1 MSNIDNSLYNND
13 CKDEINNLNNDNN
26 DLISYNNNQN
36 NTYNYNNYY
45 VRQCV
50 ENSNM
55 TLEEIKRANNQQLKQ
70 VRHGWRII
78 KTFIPKLVIK
88 DPDFDVDKRY
98 RGFISDY
105 EIYKVKN
112 KQDEEFI
119 YILFIMSIYTK
130 NQGMV
135 DLQFKTSANF
145 TQNSVLTKFLFDL
158 GYNVANM
165 QYIELDE
172 LIGMPIYVEFDRKN
186 DIIEVSEVRLRF
198 IAK

>member
-55 TLEEIKRANNQQLKQ
+55 TPEEIKRANNQQLKQ

-88 DPDFDVDKRY
+88 EPDFDVDKRY

>member
-55 TLEEIKRANNQQLKQ
+55 TPEEIKRANNQQLKQ

>member
-1 MSNIDNSLYNND
+1 M
-13 CKDEINNLNNDNN
+13 
-26 DLISYNNNQN
+26 
-36 NTYNYNNYY
+36 
-45 VRQCV
+45 
-50 ENSNM
+50 
-55 TLEEIKRANNQQLKQ
+55 
-70 VRHGWRII
+70 RII

>member
-172 LIGMPIYVEFDRKN
+172 LIGMPIYVELDRKN
-186 DIIEVSEVRLRF
+186 EIIEVSEVRPRVVA
-198 IAK
+198 I

>member
-1 MSNIDNSLYNND
+1 MSITDNSLYNND

-26 DLISYNNNQN
+26 DFISYNNNQY
-36 NTYNYNNYY
+36 NTYNYNNHY

-50 ENSNM
+50 GNSNM
-55 TLEEIKRANNQQLKQ
+55 TPEEIQRANNQQLRQ

-78 KTFIPKLVIK
+78 KTFTPKLVIK
-88 DPDFDVDKRY
+88 DPDFDVDKKY
-98 RGFISDY
+98 RGVISDY

-172 LIGMPIYVEFDRKN
+172 LIGMPIYVELDRKN
-186 DIIEVSEVRLRF
+186 EIIEVSEVRPRVVA
-198 IAK
+198 I

>member
-1 MSNIDNSLYNND
+1 
-13 CKDEINNLNNDNN
+13 
-26 DLISYNNNQN
+26 
-36 NTYNYNNYY
+36 
-45 VRQCV
+45 
-50 ENSNM
+50 M
-55 TLEEIKRANNQQLKQ
+55 TPEEIQRANNQQLRQ

-78 KTFIPKLVIK
+78 KTFTPKLVIK
-88 DPDFDVDKRY
+88 DPDFDVDKKY
-98 RGFISDY
+98 RGVISDY

-172 LIGMPIYVEFDRKN
+172 LIGMPIYVELDRKN
-186 DIIEVSEVRLRF
+186 DIIEVSEVRPRVVA
-198 IAK
+198 I